1 MQLCRGTSSVFFLYY
16 DCLTKLWTKGEIKG
30 MTLTAL
36 MLTSLPWHFNVLI
49 NHLMYLH
56 TICLFSPLHTCI
68 SYLLLP
74 NNSKTQWLSGL
85 KQSRFIISHKSVVWM
100 SGGHM
105 GLSWAESGS
114 CSDQMVAKKA
124 GWSKVASSTRL
135 WPWLCLP
142 AELLSP
148 HCHLPC
154 SLVFLTLWQ
163 KHPRGCQ
170 WKLWGRRCSV
180 TSTAIYWWKQVIK
193 LLQIQ
198 GVANGFHLMTG
209 EPQVTC

>member
-1 MQLCRGTSSVFFLYY
+1 
-16 DCLTKLWTKGEIKG
+16 
-30 MTLTAL
+30 

-56 TICLFSPLHTCI
+56 TICLFFSPLHTCI

-105 GLSWAESGS
+105 GLIWAESGS
-114 CSDQMVAKKA
+114 CSQMVAKKA

-142 AELLSP
+142 AELLSQ

-163 KHPRGCQ
+163 KHPKRVPMEAVRQKVQCHFHCNLLMKTSHKAIADSRSSEWIPPHDRGAA
-170 WKLWGRRCSV
+170 KSLAKRCENKE
-180 TSTAIYWWKQVIK
+180 AWCFGGQLI
-193 LLQIQ
+193 
-198 GVANGFHLMTG
+198 
-209 EPQVTC
+209 